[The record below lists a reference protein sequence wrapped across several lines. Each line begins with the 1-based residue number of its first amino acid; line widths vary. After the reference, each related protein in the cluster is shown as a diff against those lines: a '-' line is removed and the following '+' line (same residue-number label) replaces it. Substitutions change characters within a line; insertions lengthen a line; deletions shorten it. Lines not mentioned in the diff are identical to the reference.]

1 MLKQRIITA
10 LVLLPVVVLLVL
22 FAPTAWLGVLFSALT
37 LLAAWEWAAL
47 SGYVRTGGRILYCL
61 LTAVWCAAV
70 VLAGLTWSWDGILS
84 SLCGMAIAWWL
95 FALIWITAWRTDF
108 PRPCKAFS
116 GWLTLIP
123 PLFAALALQ
132 EQRPVLL
139 LLPLVLIWAADSGAY
154 FAGRVFGRHKL
165 APAVSPGKTWE
176 GVAGG
181 TLSLLVVTLLSVR
194 LIPPGNALPFILIC
208 MLTGWLSMVG
218 DLSESLFKRQ
228 AGVKDSGV
236 LFPGHGGV
244 LDRIDSLT
252 AAVPAFWLG
261 VSLLGWL
268 R

>member
-10 LVLLPVVVLLVL
+10 LILLPIVVLLVL
-22 FAPTAWLGVLFSALT
+22 FAPTTWLAVLFSALT

-47 SGYVRTGGRILYCL
+47 CGYARTGGRILYCL

-70 VLAGLTWSWDGILS
+70 VLAGRVWSWDGMLG
-84 SLCGMAIAWWL
+84 SLCGVALAWWL
-95 FALIWITAWRTDF
+95 FALIWIAVWRADF
-108 PRPCKAFS
+108 PRPCKALS

-123 PLFAALALQ
+123 PLFAVLALP
-132 EQRPVLL
+132 RHLL
-139 LLPLVLIWAADSGAY
+139 LLLLVLIWAADSGAY
-154 FAGRVFGRHKL
+154 FAGRSFGRHKL

-181 TLSLLVVTLLSVR
+181 TLALLTVTLLGVR
-194 LIPPGNALPFILIC
+194 LLLPGNALFFILVC
-208 MLTGWLSMVG
+208 VLTGWLSMVG

-228 AGVKDSGV
+228 AGVKDSGA
-236 LFPGHGGV
+236 LFPGHGGA

-261 VSLLGWL
+261 LSLLEWL